1 MLSNDVRERLKIF
14 IKANE
19 EGCDIRFE
27 DSMFDGS
34 AVLNDTNIQQAV
46 KAEAYQ
52 ICISESSFSNF
63 DLYIR
68 QFRSTVSF
76 IRFIVCICRM
86 FLYLKR

>member
-1 MLSNDVRERLKIF
+1 MLSPEVRERLKTF

-19 EGCDIRFE
+19 ANCDIRFE

-34 AVLNDTNIQQAV
+34 TILNDDNIQKAV
-46 KAEAYQ
+46 ESEAYQ
-52 ICISESSFSNF
+52 VCIPESNLSNF

-76 IRFIVCICRM
+76 VKFIACIFKM